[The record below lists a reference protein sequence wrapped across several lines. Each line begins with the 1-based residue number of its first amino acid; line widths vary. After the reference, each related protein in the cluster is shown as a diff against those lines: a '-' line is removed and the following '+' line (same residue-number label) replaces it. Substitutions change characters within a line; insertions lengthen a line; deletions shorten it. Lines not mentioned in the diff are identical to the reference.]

1 VFGPKTGVFLL
12 LATLTNIAGVS
23 SSTTSAVTSSST
35 TSATSSSTT
44 SVPVQAH
51 VKVTS
56 PSSSLQEQ
64 VLEPTSPVAGSVPV
78 VSVPSVLVP
87 SVSVPV
93 VSVESVATTSS
104 VSSPNPNI

>member
-12 LATLTNIAGVS
+12 LATLTNVAVTSS

-51 VKVTS
+51 AKVSKS
-56 PSSSLQEQ
+56 PSSPQEQ
-64 VLEPTSPVAGSVPV
+64 VLEPSCPVSTYSGPVPSTESSVPV
-78 VSVPSVLVP
+78 PSVYSGSSPSTAGSTSSP
-87 SVSVPV
+87 SVSL
-93 VSVESVATTSS
+93 
-104 VSSPNPNI
+104 